1 MHFDV
6 LTIFPELFESFRT
19 TGVLGRAVE
28 RGLVGL
34 EVHDLRDWADN
45 RWRQLDD
52 EPYGGG
58 PGMVIQAPP
67 VIAAVRQLT
76 TAGEPPRTLLLSPRG
91 RVLDQALVEEL
102 ATEARLLLLCG
113 RYEGFDERV
122 SEILGPDEVSI
133 GDFILGG
140 GEVAAMVVLEA
151 VTRLLPGVVGDPG
164 SVAEDSFVAGL
175 LDHPSYTRP
184 PEVEGREVPEV
195 LRSGNHRR
203 IARWRLERAVEATVT
218 RRPDLV
224 KTNWNRYPTEVRQLI
239 RRWAPE
245 LDPERGPGPGR
256 RGNED

>member
-1 MHFDV
+1 MRFDV

-76 TAGEPPRTLLLSPRG
+76 TAGERPRTLLLSPRG

-102 ATEARLLLLCG
+102 AA
-113 RYEGFDERV
+113 
-122 SEILGPDEVSI
+122 
-133 GDFILGG
+133 
-140 GEVAAMVVLEA
+140 
-151 VTRLLPGVVGDPG
+151 
-164 SVAEDSFVAGL
+164 
-175 LDHPSYTRP
+175 
-184 PEVEGREVPEV
+184 
-195 LRSGNHRR
+195 
-203 IARWRLERAVEATVT
+203 
-218 RRPDLV
+218 
-224 KTNWNRYPTEVRQLI
+224 
-239 RRWAPE
+239 
-245 LDPERGPGPGR
+245 
-256 RGNED
+256 